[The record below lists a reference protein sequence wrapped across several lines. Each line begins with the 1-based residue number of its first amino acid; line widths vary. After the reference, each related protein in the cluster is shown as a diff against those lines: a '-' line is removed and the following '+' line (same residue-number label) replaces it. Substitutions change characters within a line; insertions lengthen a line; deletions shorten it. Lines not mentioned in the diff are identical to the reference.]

1 MENLS
6 DPPTNLEVEEG
17 RQSRPPGVPD
27 VGTLLLG
34 KYRVEDLL
42 GVGGMGA
49 VVAARHEHL
58 DERVALKLLHSVFAS
73 DPEVRKRFKREGPA
87 AFKLRSEHV
96 CRVFDAGELDDGTPF
111 IAMELL
117 EGETLSRVLE
127 ERKKLPLVEAIDIA
141 IQICEGLADAHANGV
156 VHRDFKPSNLILT
169 HRRDGSTCAKV
180 IDFGISKMELAGVEM
195 THTFGFLGSPSYAA
209 PEQLAS
215 SKAAT
220 SKVDI
225 WALGVVLYYMLM
237 GEHPFRVAGET
248 FAVIATMVTHDQPRP
263 ICARDPSIPREVEAA
278 ILRCLE
284 KDPARRWNDLR
295 ELAAELS
302 PFSSQPRLRW
312 DSDSSVHPTT
322 PRLSERQLPPRDETT
337 ATGIMPDKIRRA
349 GAPPSS
355 VLRQA
360 TTPTV
365 VTAPPDPAQQ
375 MTGPQLPLP
384 SRDSER
390 VVTGPQ
396 LRESVRNLGAPRP
409 SRPSVP
415 SIRASSLSATR
426 FAPLPA
432 PVPSAAAAPPAPSRW
447 YAWAVTGFLVVLTA
461 MLLLKITVGR
471 KPTPVTS
478 APAIETPAAPFTG
491 AVAPGPVS
499 TGVAIETGDP
509 AAAPVAQPLAPSAS
523 VAAPVA
529 QIASPQRPASRPA
542 PASHAPRHP
551 APSDSAPKILKDWKG
566 NF

>member
-1 MENLS
+1 M
-6 DPPTNLEVEEG
+6 EEG

-42 GVGGMGA
+42 GVGGMGS

-127 ERKKLPLVEAIDIA
+127 ERKKLPLGEAIDIA
-141 IQICEGLADAHANGV
+141 LHICEGLADAHANGV

-169 HRRDGSTCAKV
+169 RRRDGSVCAKV

-209 PEQLAS
+209 PEQLVS

-220 SKVDI
+220 SRVDI
-225 WALGVVLYYMLM
+225 WAVGIVLYYMLM

-248 FAVIATMVTHDQPRP
+248 FAVIATMITHDDPKP
-263 ICARDPSIPREVEAA
+263 VCARDPSIPREVEAA
-278 ILRCLE
+278 IYRCLE
-284 KDPARRWNDLR
+284 KDPAHRWNDLR
-295 ELAAELS
+295 ELAAVLA
-302 PFSSQPRLRW
+302 PFSSQPRPRW
-312 DSDSSVHPTT
+312 ESDPSQHPTT
-322 PRLSERQLPPRDETT
+322 PRLSERHLPPRDETT
-337 ATGIMPDKIRRA
+337 ATGIMPDRIRRS
-349 GAPPSS
+349 GAPSS

-360 TTPTV
+360 TSPTV
-365 VTAPPDPAQQ
+365 ITAPSSVMLPVHDPEQYT
-375 MTGPQLPLP
+375 TGPQLPLP
-384 SRDSER
+384 LRESARVVAGSPVRDSER
-390 VVTGPQ
+390 LITGPE
-396 LRESVRNLGAPRP
+396 L

-432 PVPSAAAAPPAPSRW
+432 PVPAAAARPAPSRW
-447 YAWAVTGFLVVLTA
+447 YAWAITGFLVVLTA
-461 MLLLKITVGR
+461 MLLLKITIGR
-471 KPTPVTS
+471 KSAAVTTAPPV
-478 APAIETPAAPFTG
+478 ETTAVPFTG

-509 AAAPVAQPLAPSAS
+509 SAPSTAQPAAPIAS
-523 VAAPVA
+523 VAAPAA
-529 QIASPQRPASRPA
+529 QSLAPSRSAGRPQ

-551 APSDSAPKILKDWKG
+551 APSDSGPKILKDWKG